1 MAQAYKPPKKNGSIY
16 KVGKLSKGARFSS
29 RKSDKRLIIV
39 LTCVVLSF
47 LFAIILGNILGD
59 RAETSLG
66 SAPSVGGQES
76 TTLPNVNKVPPNIS
90 LNAYFVD
97 ISNVSPDTSISLSVH
112 TEVPRKSGNAL
123 YFELQGSSG
132 KLLYTSELAK
142 ELGFNCSDNLKLSR
156 LNNHFQYYA
165 DHTVGLF
172 KSDFSATDSASK
184 RVKTQNNE
192 ILLLSEWAD
201 GAFEQIVVEFD
212 DTIDRNNVVYYQTYL
227 INLKLACEGVSIGI
241 KIPISLLSSADNAG
255 VVASL
260 MSAADFYLT
269 ELGNADTN
277 AILSLL
283 DPLTYYTERYNG
295 TYLISKGDTSTLAER
310 ISALE
315 SKGVKHYVVK

>member
-1 MAQAYKPPKKNGSIY
+1 MAQAYKPPKKNGNIY

-29 RKSDKRLIIV
+29 RKTDKRLIIV
-39 LTCVVLSF
+39 LACVVLSF

-59 RAETSLG
+59 KASSSLG
-66 SAPSVGGQES
+66 GASSIGGGEPSTPPSVS
-76 TTLPNVNKVPPNIS
+76 KVPPKVS
-90 LNAYFVD
+90 LNAYYVD

-112 TEVPRKSGNAL
+112 TETPRSLGNAL
-123 YFELQGSSG
+123 YFELQGSG
-132 KLLYTSELAK
+132 GRLLYTSELAI

-156 LNNHFQYYA
+156 LNNHFEYYA

-172 KSDFSATDSASK
+172 KSDFSADDSASK
-184 RVKTQNNE
+184 RISTQNDE
-192 ILLLSEWAD
+192 IMLLTEWAD
-201 GAFEQIVVEFD
+201 GPFEQIVVEFD

-227 INLKLACEGVSIGI
+227 INLKLACEGVSVGI
-241 KIPISLLSSADNAG
+241 KIPISLLSNADNAG

-295 TYLISKGDTSTLAER
+295 TYIIPKGDASTLEER